1 VQALSRFLSATSITH
16 KLWGG
21 FGLILLIL
29 AIVVSNTL
37 SSLADT
43 QEKVS
48 AVTQKIQPT
57 LMASIALKDT
67 LKEASNAL
75 GFYMMTKESVHK
87 DAYLKY
93 LGQLDGAVQLLKERT
108 TDTQQDDETQ
118 QLIPRIEQGIVKFKS
133 YQERMLELATDITKN
148 SAALGYSVN
157 NLNPQSQAI
166 LQTLAEMLTSEG
178 EEAVSAKRR
187 PLYKTIQDLR
197 YTWATLMNNLRMYV
211 FLGNDDARANMELF
225 MDSSTNLIHRIGDF
239 ADILTFEEE
248 EGIQL
253 LEKNRQQFAENLK
266 TLVALHHGEKAR
278 TDAYL
283 LRTEIGPLL
292 DAIGQDINQLVETQR
307 ARIEST
313 NNSLID
319 QVDTTT
325 ELVTSLLIFGLL
337 AGTVIAWLTAGF
349 ITRPLNLAAA
359 AMKDIAEGEGDLTQR
374 LEVRGSDQ
382 IADLAI
388 GFNQFAS
395 KVQELLRQALS
406 SADQISTASEHMAQ
420 ASASAEHSIRQQ
432 NTETD
437 QISTAVEEMSASA
450 QDVAQNADIAADAAR
465 QANEETADGRR
476 IVTDALGAVSDLA
489 NETQAAAD
497 NIEKLGRDI
506 QDISSVI
513 DVIRGVAEQTNLLAL
528 NAAIEA
534 ARAGEQGRGFAVVAD
549 EVRTLASRT
558 QQSTEEIQSKVESL
572 QQEAHQAVEKMLQN
586 RSNAETTITLTSQA
600 GQSLDS
606 ITQAVAHISEMSS
619 QIAAAAEQQSA
630 VAAVVSENIANVTQ
644 LAGNTDQATQ
654 QVFDSTKD
662 LSQLASSLHSL
673 VARFKV

>member
-1 VQALSRFLSATSITH
+1 VPSLKRFLCAISITH
-16 KLWGG
+16 KLWAG
-21 FGLILLIL
+21 FGLLLLIL
-29 AIVVSNTL
+29 AAVVSNTL
-37 SSLADT
+37 LSLADT
-43 QEKVS
+43 QDKVNT
-48 AVTQKIQPT
+48 VTQKIQPT

-93 LGQLDGAVQLLKERT
+93 LGELDGAVEVLKERT
-108 TDTQQDDETQ
+108 AGEQNAETDP
-118 QLIPRIEQGIVKFKS
+118 LIARIEQRIAKFKS
-133 YQERMLELATDITKN
+133 YQERMLELATNVTKN
-148 SAALGYSVN
+148 SAALGYSVS

-178 EEAVSAKRR
+178 EEEVSAERR

-211 FLGNDDARANMELF
+211 FLGNDDAKANMELF
-225 MDSSTNLIHRIGDF
+225 MDSSTNLIHRIADF

-248 EGIQL
+248 EGIQV
-253 LEKNRQQFAENLK
+253 LEENRAQFAENLK
-266 TLVALHHGEKAR
+266 TLVALHQGEKAR

-283 LRTEIGPLL
+283 LRSEIGPLL
-292 DAIGQDINQLVETQR
+292 AAIGQDLTQLVEGQR
-307 ARIEST
+307 TRFENT

-319 QVDTTT
+319 QVDATTQ
-325 ELVTSLLIFGLL
+325 LVTLLLIVGLL
-337 AGTVIAWLTAGF
+337 AGIVIAWLTAGF

-374 LEVRGSDQ
+374 LEVRGTDQ

-388 GFNQFAS
+388 GFNQFAG

-406 SADQISTASEHMAQ
+406 SADRIATSSEHMAQ
-420 ASASAEHSIRQQ
+420 ASASAEQSINQQ
-432 NTETD
+432 NAETD
-437 QISTAVEEMSASA
+437 QISTAIEEMSASA
-450 QDVAQNADIAADAAR
+450 QDVAQNAEIAADAAQ
-465 QANEETADGRR
+465 QANDKTADGRR
-476 IVTDALGAVSDLA
+476 IVSDALGAVSDLA

-497 NIEKLGRDI
+497 NIEKLGSDI
-506 QDISSVI
+506 LDISSVI

-572 QQEAHQAVEKMLQN
+572 QREAQQAVDKMLQN
-586 RSNAETTITLTSQA
+586 RGSAETTIKLTSQA
-600 GQSLDS
+600 GQSLDA
-606 ITQAVAHISEMSS
+606 ITEAVAHISEMSG
-619 QIAAAAEQQSA
+619 QIATAAEQQSA

-644 LAGNTDQATQ
+644 LASNTDQATQ
-654 QVFDSTKD
+654 QVFSGTKD
-662 LSQLASSLHSL
+662 LNQLASSLHSL